1 MSYAPTGILNK
12 NMVQDKIKFPL
23 HCSARRK
30 PPIPANNSRI
40 RGIFCEINDTKVQ
53 IPNCFFTLLNYCK
66 RSTNK
71 GQQQMPYTLPHAILK
86 FGSAASLRENC
97 SYQPC
102 TTFTGTYGPSAL
114 FTISTLL
121 AENDKA

>member
-1 MSYAPTGILNK
+1 MECLEYSY
-12 NMVQDKIKFPL
+12 
-23 HCSARRK
+23 
-30 PPIPANNSRI
+30 RI
-40 RGIFCEINDTKVQ
+40 RIKASNDAIYTTACDIRNPRQHVIKCQTEQ
-53 IPNCFFTLLNYCK
+53 I
-66 RSTNK
+66 R
-71 GQQQMPYTLPHAILK
+71 K

-114 FTISTLL
+114 FTMSALL

>member
-66 RSTNK
+66 RSYV
-71 GQQQMPYTLPHAILK
+71 QQAEIKHY
-86 FGSAASLRENC
+86 LR
-97 SYQPC
+97 
-102 TTFTGTYGPSAL
+102 
-114 FTISTLL
+114 L
-121 AENDKA
+121 ADFR